1 MDFEK
6 LVRTLGSLRG
16 RRGLVILGVAF
27 AAFALVTLAGLK
39 NVVLTGA
46 VILLAFVVLGMVIW
60 AAKEEKSTA
69 PEAGGSTKLER
80 LIVDS
85 LEPPRVRTLPGPTG
99 IQVTEYVNF
108 RATSTIDSNR
118 QALVEALSSRIR
130 EDLDLKNWDAVVVP
144 VRGNVLLGT
153 GVAAVL
159 GLQPILVRE
168 TKIDGKWVESPI
180 SRGRAFLVDDVCAE
194 GTFLVDAAEKAREAG
209 FPPSR
214 AFVVIERSEG
224 NARDVLNQ
232 HSIELTALFKFGD
245 TEFAALHDR
254 IRRQG

>member
-6 LVRTLGSLRG
+6 LIQTLGGLRG
-16 RRGLVILGVAF
+16 RRGFVILGVAF
-27 AAFALVTLAGLK
+27 AALALVTLAGLK

-46 VILLAFVVLGMVIW
+46 VLLLAFLVLGMVMW
-60 AAKEEKSTA
+60 AAREERSPTQ
-69 PEAGGSTKLER
+69 ESGGSTKLER
-80 LIVDS
+80 LIVES
-85 LEPPRVRTLPGPTG
+85 LESPRPRTLPGPNG

-108 RATSTIDSNR
+108 RSTSTIDSNR
-118 QALVEALSSRIR
+118 QALVDALSSRIR
-130 EDLDLKNWDAVVVP
+130 ESLDLKNWDAVVVP

-153 GVAAVL
+153 GVAAAL

-168 TKIDGKWVESPI
+168 MEIEGKWVESPI

-194 GTFLVDAAEKAREAG
+194 GSFLVDTAEKAREAG

-224 NARDVLNQ
+224 DARNLLNQ
-232 HSIELTALFKFGD
+232 HSIELTALFKFSD
-245 TEFAALHDR
+245 TEFAELRDR